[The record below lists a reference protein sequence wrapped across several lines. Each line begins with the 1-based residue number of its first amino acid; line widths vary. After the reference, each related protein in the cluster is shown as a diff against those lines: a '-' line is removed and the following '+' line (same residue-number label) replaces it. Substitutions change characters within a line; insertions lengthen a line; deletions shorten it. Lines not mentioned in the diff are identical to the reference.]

1 MSSYKA
7 LYRKYRP
14 KNFAQIKGQDHIVTS
29 LKNILNFEKLSHAYL
44 FSGPRGTGKTSVAKI
59 FAGTLNCEHEKEKS
73 KICDVCVNNLDNNL
87 DIIEIDAASNNGI
100 DEIRDLREKVKYSP
114 SQYKYKVYIIDE
126 VHMLTKAAFNALLKT
141 LEEPPQHAVFILATT
156 DPQKIPLTVISRV
169 QRFNFKRIT
178 IPILERQLK
187 EILHKEN
194 ILIDS
199 KALSLIAQ
207 MAEGGLRDAL
217 SIADQI
223 SIYSNNN
230 ITEKEINEV
239 FSLASIEE
247 QIKLINLIYKKNTA
261 TTLKI
266 VAKFIES
273 GIDIEKL
280 IINLIDIIRD
290 YIVYNKTHE
299 EKLLEYLNE
308 KEVGKLS
315 IDIDFAYQTKDI
327 LLPLLNDLKY
337 NEIPARSFEII
348 ILQLLHSTERE
359 EIIEKEEDEKEWSEF
374 FKNEDTQPIE
384 LKEKNTLEKTNE
396 ANISN
401 IKNENNFKFSVP
413 EEELDLNETTTEN
426 LEIKNQNDSKFLDKS
441 EEENQD
447 LESNSKNS
455 ETLIIENALKKAVE
469 YDFDI
474 SDKEKTNTDEIL
486 EEVTQSI
493 NLENEFINEQEKI
506 NESILS
512 TDTLDLTDVL
522 IDTGEIELS
531 ESLREKKDFLQ
542 KEDEEEQFFSF
553 DNSKEEFSNPLEEN
567 NFPKEENST
576 VVEILKRKNTEE
588 IFKTDSVNKETTD
601 VEEFDI
607 TDLLKERTNLTTL
620 IKEKEVVNLFFQID
634 QDVFNKYKEIWET
647 IYSFKTDE
655 KFSKEALYLEKS
667 LLIAANKNFVL
678 VSSKDDELIK
688 KLNHMAKDNNFNLF
702 IETLTG
708 SPKHFFAITKNIFKK
723 SKKMWKNILDLG
735 EDFDIVKLPELVSY
749 DDSKTKTEE
758 FAKRIFGDSLEIKK

>member
-187 EILHKEN
+187 EILYKEN

-348 ILQLLHSTERE
+348 ILQLLHNTERE
-359 EIIEKEEDEKEWSEF
+359 EIIEKEEDEKE
-374 FKNEDTQPIE
+374 
-384 LKEKNTLEKTNE
+384 
-396 ANISN
+396 
-401 IKNENNFKFSVP
+401 
-413 EEELDLNETTTEN
+413 
-426 LEIKNQNDSKFLDKS
+426 
-441 EEENQD
+441 
-447 LESNSKNS
+447 
-455 ETLIIENALKKAVE
+455 
-469 YDFDI
+469 
-474 SDKEKTNTDEIL
+474 
-486 EEVTQSI
+486 
-493 NLENEFINEQEKI
+493 
-506 NESILS
+506 
-512 TDTLDLTDVL
+512 
-522 IDTGEIELS
+522 
-531 ESLREKKDFLQ
+531 
-542 KEDEEEQFFSF
+542 
-553 DNSKEEFSNPLEEN
+553 
-567 NFPKEENST
+567 
-576 VVEILKRKNTEE
+576 
-588 IFKTDSVNKETTD
+588 
-601 VEEFDI
+601 
-607 TDLLKERTNLTTL
+607 
-620 IKEKEVVNLFFQID
+620 
-634 QDVFNKYKEIWET
+634 
-647 IYSFKTDE
+647 
-655 KFSKEALYLEKS
+655 
-667 LLIAANKNFVL
+667 
-678 VSSKDDELIK
+678 
-688 KLNHMAKDNNFNLF
+688 
-702 IETLTG
+702 
-708 SPKHFFAITKNIFKK
+708 
-723 SKKMWKNILDLG
+723 
-735 EDFDIVKLPELVSY
+735 
-749 DDSKTKTEE
+749 
-758 FAKRIFGDSLEIKK
+758 